1 MGLWET
7 WRGKVISLTDSQF
20 WRGYMAAGTTSGECV
35 TIETAM
41 SLDAAWACINLKADT
56 ISTLPCMVYD
66 RGGSNVRFDHPLY
79 DILHD
84 QPNEDDTAPEF
95 WSMAVMSLCTDGNF
109 FAEIKRNAGRITGLI
124 PLHPLWVCVKRKD
137 KGRRYYEVTENG
149 KTRELTADKMFHVR
163 GAVMPGCDRGISPV
177 GLLRNTVGNALAAEK
192 TAGKMFANGMMASG
206 VVTAD
211 QTLNS
216 EQRKQVREML
226 EQYSGSDRAGK
237 LAVLEAGL
245 KYQQLTFKPQDAQML
260 QTRMFSVEQVCRVF
274 GTPPVMIGHAAN
286 GTTTWGSGIEQ
297 LILQYVKSCLR
308 PTLKKIEAA
317 IRRDL
322 MTREERNDLK
332 VEFNLEG
339 LLRGDSAA
347 RAAFYSTMVQN
358 GIYDRN
364 FVRGL
369 ENQPARPEA
378 NALTAQTNLAPLA
391 KLGEPVGPA
400 SQVGHGLDAIVQAAV
415 DKSNNRSTSAEV
427 S

>member
-7 WRGKVISLTDSQF
+7 WRERAIGLSDWKF
-20 WRGYMAAGTTSGECV
+20 WRGFMGATSTSGECV
-35 TIETAM
+35 TIESTL
-41 SLDAAWACINLKADT
+41 SLDAAWACVNLKSDT

-66 RGGSNVRFDHPLY
+66 RNTSQVLSEHPLHEL
-79 DILHD
+79 LHD
-84 QPNEDDTAPEF
+84 QPNADDTAPEF

-109 FAEIKRNAGRITGLI
+109 FAEKKMSGGRVVALL
-124 PLHPLWVCVKRKD
+124 PLHPLWVEVLRQ
-137 KGRRYYEVTENG
+137 KGGRYYRVTEHG
-149 KTRELTADKMFHVR
+149 KVREISAADMFHVR

-177 GLLRNTVGNALAAEK
+177 SFLRNTVGNALAAEK
-192 TAGKMFANGMMASG
+192 TAGRMFANGMMASG
-206 VVTAD
+206 VVTSD
-211 QTLNS
+211 QVLKS
-216 EQRKQVREML
+216 EQRQQIREML
-226 EQYSGSDRAGK
+226 EQYSGSDKAGK

-260 QTRMFSVEQVCRVF
+260 ETRQFSVEQVCRVF

-322 MTREERNDLK
+322 LTQKERQTIK

-378 NALTAQTNLAPLA
+378 NDLTAQTNLAPLA
-391 KLGEPVGPA
+391 KLGQPVGPA
-400 SQVGHGLDAIVQAAV
+400 TQVGQGIAALVQEALET
-415 DKSNNRSTSAEV
+415 STHRSTSAEV
-427 S
+427 R